1 MTKSKFS
8 ILVLVVFALISAI
21 LPCFAFAG
29 DQLCVGKSAI
39 LIEASSGR
47 VLYEKNAYQKLPM
60 ASTTKIATALTAL
73 KHAKCDEIVTVDK
86 QAVGIEGSS
95 IYLREGEKLTVEELL
110 YGLMLRSGNDAAVA
124 LAIHVGGSVDGFVT
138 LMNNLAKEVGAK
150 DTSFINPHG
159 LHDENHY
166 TTAYDLALITK
177 AALQNEKFAQ
187 IVSSKNAVISNEGY
201 EYRRNLTNKNKLL
214 TNYEYANG
222 VKTGY
227 TKKAGR
233 CFVGSAKKDG
243 MQLIAV
249 VLNCGPMFENAQ
261 SMLEFGFS
269 CYTMTNIIPKN
280 KVCGAI
286 FDKGKHAAFVCDAGF
301 SYPLSKD
308 ELKLVDR
315 EILLP
320 SSVDGQGSVIVRV
333 GGQVVFES
341 KLTKY

>member
-8 ILVLVVFALISAI
+8 ILVLAVFALIAAI
-21 LPCFAFAG
+21 LPCSAFAG
-29 DQLCVGKSAI
+29 GELCVGKSAI

-124 LAIHVGGSVDGFVT
+124 LAIHVGGSVDGFVSM
-138 LMNNLAKEVGAK
+138 MNNLAKEVGAK
-150 DTSFINPHG
+150 DTSFTNPHG

-166 TTAYDLALITK
+166 TTAFDLALITK

-286 FDKGKHAAFVCDAGF
+286 FDKEKHATFVCDAGF

-308 ELKLVDR
+308 ELKLVDK

-320 SSVDGQGSVIVRV
+320 SSVEGEGRVVVRV